1 MNYFIADLHFGHKN
15 VLTFDN
21 RPFTSIESH
30 DDCLIQRW
38 NNAVN
43 IDDDVYILGDV
54 SWKNV
59 TETTKLMEQL
69 NGKKHLIIGN
79 HDKRLLKSKNMR
91 DQFVEIEHYKELQST
106 ENEEMIVLSH
116 YPIPCFNRH
125 YYGAYHLYGHVHT
138 GFEWNMMENL
148 RRQMEELYDLPC
160 NMFNVGAMIQYI
172 GYTPRTLDEI
182 VEGYNKRKYF

>member
-1 MNYFIADLHFGHKN
+1 MNYFIGDLHFGHKN
-15 VLTFDN
+15 VLAFDN
-21 RPFTSIESH
+21 RPFTSIEKH
-30 DDCLIQRW
+30 DECLAQRW
-38 NNAVN
+38 NTAVN

-54 SWKNV
+54 SWRNT
-59 TETTKLMEQL
+59 TETIQIMGHL
-69 NGKKHLIIGN
+69 NGRKHLIVGN

-91 DQFVEIEHYKELQST
+91 DQFVEIEQYKELQPT

-148 RRQMEELYDLPC
+148 RRQMEELYDVPC
-160 NMFNVGAMIQYI
+160 NMFNVGAMIPYMD
-172 GYTPRTLDEI
+172 YTPRTLEDIEK
-182 VEGYNKRKYF
+182 GYNARRL